1 MRIMHIWRPAFAMLV
16 AFSLASCS
24 SESLDGDWDPM
35 KWDKTDYEVIKED
48 GTKYYNVP
56 QEGQTFT
63 FTCKNYRPW
72 IDGVKVTIGDKS
84 DYVHPDDVHSL
95 DYESMHVKVEDRN
108 VTVSFEPNQAGEQTH
123 CYDLTVTAGDIFD
136 TFSFK
141 QSSSGVL
148 GYCQIRYSFFGA
160 SQDLLDFYDIT
171 AEYLD
176 TSGQQQTKVIEEKQW
191 LYEPES
197 LSITDA
203 PEEFKCR
210 IVAKRKTKLLELTD
224 GSYEIGYGISSQVG
238 FFNAKG
244 DEIERAK
251 HTQPSS
257 FTWETDRAGMLAFL
271 NSTLEIEIENFSFK
285 CDKSDIIERLK

>member
-1 MRIMHIWRPAFAMLV
+1 MRTIKLWRLAFAMLS

-24 SESLDGDWDPM
+24 SDEPDG
-35 KWDKTDYEVIKED
+35 KWDSMVWKAEVPVQITDRV
-48 GTKYYNVP
+48 YNVS
-56 QEGQTFT
+56 ETGAELVFS
-63 FTCKNYRPW
+63 CKNYSSPW
-72 IDGVKVTIGDKS
+72 IS
-84 DYVHPDDVHSL
+84 DAESRGEHYFPSHEVN
-95 DYESMHVKVEDRN
+95 DYH
-108 VTVSFEPNQAGEQTH
+108 TVSADWFKAEINGNKLTVVFNSNATTEERPLQ
-123 CYDLTVTAGDIFD
+123 LTVTAGDIFY

-141 QSSSGVL
+141 QNSAGVL

-176 TSGQQQTKVIEEKQW
+176 ISGQQQTKVIEGNQW

-197 LSITDA
+197 LSISDA

-210 IVAKRKTKLLELTD
+210 IVAKRETNLPELTD
-224 GSYEIGYGISSQVG
+224 DTYEIGYGISSQVV
-238 FFNAKG
+238 FLNAKG
-244 DEIERAK
+244 DEINRVK

-257 FTWETDRAGMLAFL
+257 FTFETDRTGMLAFL
-271 NSTLEIEIENFSFK
+271 NSTSEIEIENFSFK